1 MLSPI
6 PPEWVPGLS
15 NDALWSSRSDV
26 HLTPCERIVSVGNI
40 ERDMRVTLVVNRGQD
55 DSGISAMV
63 WTAGE
68 DDPKLLESKRFV
80 GDAALKVW
88 LSGIATRYGPS
99 NITVDWNTSLTSD
112 DVLTA
117 TVRECLELR

>member
-1 MLSPI
+1 MS
-6 PPEWVPGLS
+6 
-15 NDALWSSRSDV
+15 
-26 HLTPCERIVSVGNI
+26 
-40 ERDMRVTLVVNRGQD
+40 VTLVVNRGDD

-68 DDPKLLESKRFV
+68 DDPKLLESRRFI

-88 LSGIATRYGPS
+88 LAGIATRYGPS

-112 DVLTA
+112 DVLSA
-117 TVRECLELR
+117 AVRECLELR